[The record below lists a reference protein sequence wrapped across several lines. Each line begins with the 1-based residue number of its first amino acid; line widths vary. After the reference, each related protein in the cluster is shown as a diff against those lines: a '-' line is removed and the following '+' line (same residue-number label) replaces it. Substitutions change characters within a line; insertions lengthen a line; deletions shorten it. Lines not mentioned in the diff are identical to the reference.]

1 MKTNPV
7 QKNSVQLESG
17 LKYKKDTLFNNLTW
31 MTSRE
36 AAEYLRISQNN
47 LRVMIYRGKLIP
59 YKFNNRNR
67 FKREELDRLIESSI
81 KKEKSY
87 GR

>member
-1 MKTNPV
+1 ML
-7 QKNSVQLESG
+7 QKN
-17 LKYKKDTLFNNLTW
+17 DTFFNNLTW

-36 AAEYLRISQNN
+36 AADYLRITPNN
-47 LRVMIYRGKLIP
+47 LRVIIYRGKLKV

-81 KKEKSY
+81 KK